1 MELTRISGAA
11 SRLDHD
17 ARILFVLPS
26 LGAGGSERVVT
37 TLANYWARGG
47 RQIGIANFDAPDFNS
62 FYPLAHEIELFRL
75 NLPATRGCLPV
86 QVQQTV
92 RRVRALERVY
102 REFKPD
108 VVISFL
114 TKTNVMALLAAN
126 RSPVPIIISERN
138 NPTLQ
143 KFNRFWRMARA
154 YTYPKAFSFVT
165 MTKGAAEYYPSR
177 QRPRTTIIP
186 NPVNL
191 PQNWE
196 NRRKG
201 NTVTAVGRLAD
212 QKQFHLLI
220 DAFASIAA
228 DFPGW
233 RLVIWGEGAAR
244 AELENQRSRLGMDD
258 RIVLPGLTDNP
269 GQWIETADVL
279 VLSSAYE
286 GWPNVIVEAMAAEL
300 PVVAFDCD
308 HGVADMIED
317 GVSGRLV
324 PQGDVPAL
332 AKALAT
338 LLGSPDLRQ
347 DYALRAKEASARFN
361 TDAIAGKWIDIVN
374 EAMAWT
380 QTGSIGHSTPD

>member
-11 SRLDHD
+11 SRLDHG

-37 TLANYWARGG
+37 TLANYWANNG
-47 RQIGIANFDAPDFNS
+47 REIGIANFDAPDFS
-62 FYPLAHEIELFRL
+62 PFYPLEQQIALFRL
-75 NLPATRGCLPV
+75 NLRATRGCLPA
-86 QVQQTV
+86 QVKQTMH
-92 RRVRALERVY
+92 RVKALEGVY

-114 TKTNVMALLAAN
+114 TKTNIMALLAAD
-126 RSPVPIIISERN
+126 RCQVPVIISERN

-165 MTKGAAEYYPSR
+165 MTMGAAEYYPAR

-191 PQNWE
+191 PENWE
-196 NRRKG
+196 NRRQG

-220 DAFASIAA
+220 DAFALIAA

-244 AELENQRSRLGMDD
+244 AELEKQRSRLGMDD
-258 RIVLPGLTDNP
+258 RIALPGLTDNP
-269 GQWIETADVL
+269 GQWIETADVFA
-279 VLSSAYE
+279 LSSAFE

-300 PVVAFDCD
+300 PVVAFDCE

-317 GVSGRLV
+317 GASGRLV

-332 AKALAT
+332 AEALAS
-338 LLGSPDLRQ
+338 LMAKPDLRRE
-347 DYALRAKEASARFN
+347 YAQRAKEASARFD
-361 TDAIAGKWIDIVN
+361 TDAIADKWMDIVN
-374 EAMAWT
+374 DAMECRQA
-380 QTGSIGHSTPD
+380 GLVRNPAL